1 MQNTDNPI
9 VALAVE
15 VYNTFIV
22 PLAIA
27 GAIIATGVCAFY
39 FYRGNKKGMEK
50 AGEIAMGCIAIAFGP
65 YLVYWFIEHGQRL
78 ANTSIT
84 GAGAAPPAPTPRP

>member
-1 MQNTDNPI
+1 MLDQSNPI

-15 VYNTFIV
+15 VYRTFV
-22 PLAIA
+22 LPLAIA
-27 GAIIATGVCAFY
+27 AAVIATGVCAFY
-39 FYRGNKKGMEK
+39 YFRGNKKGTEK
-50 AGEIAMGCIAIAFGP
+50 AGEIALGCLAIAFGP